1 MNFLKKFFN
10 KNKENK
16 KLENLETKSKK
27 EEILESKNDTKQKV
41 NSAIEKDFENNEFDN
56 YKKKIE
62 TIKEK
67 AFKEI
72 DEIES
77 IILIDFWILKG
88 RKGFEKIVLRF
99 SLDRLENILK
109 NYQFSINIE
118 RYKFEKNQKE
128 IHNFLDEILKEIQ
141 EKWEIEKQKFLKR
154 KEELEKS

>member
-1 MNFLKKFFN
+1 MNFFKKFFN

-16 KLENLETKSKK
+16 NLEIKNKK
-27 EEILESKNDTKQKV
+27 EEILESKNDTKKKV

-67 AFKEI
+67 AFK
-72 DEIES
+72 EIES

-109 NYQFSINIE
+109 NYQFSIDIE